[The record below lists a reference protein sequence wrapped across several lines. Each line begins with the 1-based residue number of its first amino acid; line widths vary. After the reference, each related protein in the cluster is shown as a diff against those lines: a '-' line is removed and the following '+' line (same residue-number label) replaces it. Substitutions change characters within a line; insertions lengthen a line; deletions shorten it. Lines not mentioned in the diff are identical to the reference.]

1 MNYLTI
7 DAGIAFKLIAPHKHQ
22 QIYLNLMNS
31 WFRDGYRLCAPS
43 LWAYEVT
50 SALTKMVHF
59 GRLSTTTG
67 RDALQLAFQLEI
79 ELVSPDE
86 DQVLKALEWT
96 ERLQRVA
103 AYDSFYLALAEA
115 RDCQLWT
122 VDRRL
127 VNAVAQPW
135 VRLVEEPD

>member
-7 DAGIAFKLIAPHKHQ
+7 DAGIAFKLVAPHQHQ
-22 QIYLNLMNS
+22 QIYIDHMNS
-31 WFRDGYRLCAPS
+31 WFRAGYRLCAPT
-43 LWAYEVT
+43 LWAYEIT

-59 GRLSTTTG
+59 ERLSTTTG

-86 DQVLKALEWT
+86 EQALKALDWT
-96 ERLQRVA
+96 ERLDRVA
-103 AYDSFYLALAEA
+103 AYDSFYLALAET